1 MSELQSVRGTQD
13 LLPEQSLAFR
23 HINQTTWKIS
33 ELYGFGEISTPIF
46 EYSPVFYRTL
56 GETSDI
62 VNKETYTFLDRGG
75 DSITLRP
82 EGTAGIAR
90 AFISEG
96 MAHNL
101 PLKFFYFGP
110 MFRYERPQKGR
121 YRQFHQMGVE
131 VLGIESY
138 MADVEVIALAYQT
151 LKELGLENKCKL
163 HINTLGDVESRLSYK
178 QKLVEYFTQFKSELS
193 PDSLVRLEKNP
204 LRILDSKAPE
214 DQKIV
219 QGAPEFKNSL
229 NESSQKFFAQ
239 ILKQLDHLKIPYEV
253 DQKLVR
259 GLDYY
264 CHTVFEFI
272 TTELGSQGA
281 LLAGGRYDG
290 LISSM
295 GGPQTPGVG
304 WASGIERL
312 ALLIDSKKYESNLK
326 NISVICADDA
336 AEIKIMELATELRT
350 HGFKVDVPMSGNM
363 GKKMKRA
370 NKVGS
375 QIALIIGGNELEKNT
390 VTLKNLETGEQK
402 ELLQSEVLGELRK

>member
-375 QIALIIGGNELEKNT
+375 PIALIMGGNELEKNT

-402 ELLQSEVLGELRK
+402 ELLQTEVLGELRK